1 MGQITA
7 KLTVLFEDP
16 FYVALYERT
25 ENGAT
30 QVCRVV
36 FGKEPSDAE
45 VYAYFLENWPRLKFS
60 PPVPAD
66 LHALEEHK
74 NPKRVQREIQKHLA
88 PAGIGTKSQQA
99 LKLQQEQAKTQRKQN
114 RRLRLSDEAE
124 RRYRQRKEKKK
135 QKHRGR

>member
-1 MGQITA
+1 MGLVTA
-7 KLTVLFEDP
+7 RLTVLFEDP

-25 ENGAT
+25 ENGMT

-66 LHALEEHK
+66 LHALETHK
-74 NPKRVQREIQKHLA
+74 NPKRIQREINRRLTQT
-88 PAGIGTKSQQA
+88 GIGTKSQQA

-114 RRLRLSDEAE
+114 RKLRLADEAG
-124 RRYRQRKEKKK
+124 RRFIQRKEKKK